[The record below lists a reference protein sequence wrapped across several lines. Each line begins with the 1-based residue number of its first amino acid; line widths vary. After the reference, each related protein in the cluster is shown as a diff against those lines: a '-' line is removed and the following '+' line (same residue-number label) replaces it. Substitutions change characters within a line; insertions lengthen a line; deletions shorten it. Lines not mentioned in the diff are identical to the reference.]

1 MSTPRLIIIAGIVV
15 AIGAA
20 ILARRGG
27 ETNTNGNTNSSANRN
42 SPLNATIAPTDAN
55 GNANTATKSN
65 GTQNTNSASNVNAS
79 DGAVATTPTFTTEL
93 RPDAVTATSPAH
105 RSRLKALPVELAVAF
120 QRVVIGT
127 PTVSVRRDG
136 VEYAAGDAVTS
147 SDQLTIRRGLL
158 PAAPD
163 GVYTVN
169 YYACFADNDCA
180 TGYFQFSLE

>member
-1 MSTPRLIIIAGIVV
+1 MSTTRLIIIAGIVV
-15 AIGAA
+15 AVGAA
-20 ILARRGG
+20 VLARRGG
-27 ETNTNGNTNSSANRN
+27 EANTNGNTNRSANRN
-42 SPLNATIAPTDAN
+42 SPPNATIAPSDAN
-55 GNANTATKSN
+55 RNANTTTASN
-65 GTQNTNSASNVNAS
+65 GAQNTNAASNVKAG
-79 DGAVATTPTFTTEL
+79 DRAIATTPTFSTEL

-105 RSRLKALPVELAVAF
+105 RSRLKTVPPELAVTF

-158 PAAPD
+158 PVAPD

-169 YYACFADNDCA
+169 YYACFTDNDCA